1 MKRMNDTL
9 IWQVTNT
16 AHGCI
21 GMKLKQLEWVLT
33 DQLQKCWDTHFK
45 SLLVTLLCNVILTLL
60 LHCIQSCSSKFWAWS
75 CIASKRGDHKHKI
88 MARLFKPRDGAVSQ
102 AVLQLVVASLF
113 FAGRSVPIIFASFRG
128 VQNLQNFG
136 LRLFFLI
143 RKHIIV
149 EHFLND
155 FHLIFAEIRDASL
168 TSLLLLWFM
177 QSSKYDEQTLI
188 WKIEKILKNSNKH

>member
-45 SLLVTLLCNVILTLL
+45 SLLVTLLCDVILTFLL
-60 LHCIQSCSSKFWAWS
+60 PSIQSCSSKFWAWS
-75 CIASKRGDHKHKI
+75 CIASKMGDHKHKI
-88 MARLFKPRDGAVSQ
+88 MAGLVKTKYGAVSQ

-168 TSLLLLWFM
+168 TSLLLLWLM

>member
-60 LHCIQSCSSKFWAWS
+60 LPCIQSCSSKFWAWS

>member
-1 MKRMNDTL
+1 MLRHSLQIAASYTSV
-9 IWQVTNT
+9 QCNT
-16 AHGCI
+16 HLAPPLHS
-21 GMKLKQLEWVLT
+21 KLFFQVLT
-33 DQLQKCWDTHFK
+33 
-45 SLLVTLLCNVILTLL
+45 
-60 LHCIQSCSSKFWAWS
+60 WS

-113 FAGRSVPIIFASFRG
+113 FAGRSVPLIFASFRG

-168 TSLLLLWFM
+168 TSLLLLWFV
-177 QSSKYDEQTLI
+177 QSSKYDEQTVI
-188 WKIEKILKNSNKH
+188 QKIEKILKNSNKH